1 LIFTYYIYET
11 GRKCVGGRLDT
22 PLTSRPKD
30 SRRGVK
36 ESLIITLHSYKGGT
50 GKTLLSVNLAMI
62 FADKGKR
69 VCLLDLDL
77 RAPSLSSTFPNNNI
91 YWMNDYLNKA
101 CEIDGILSECTP
113 KYIKGGELFVGLA
126 NPSTAAIRE
135 MASKDRKW
143 GMKALGRLLS
153 LKNSLLK
160 DMDFD
165 YVIIDSSPGLQYSSI
180 NAIVAADMVLV
191 VTSIDRSDVEGT
203 QRMIYD
209 LYDLYEKKTGIIVNK
224 VPQTNLSEKIPIKLD
239 THQLPIVDL
248 IPCSCDVLRSGGEY
262 LFAFEKKE
270 YPFTQILRK
279 IATKIEQF

>member
-1 LIFTYYIYET
+1 MQ
-11 GRKCVGGRLDT
+11 
-22 PLTSRPKD
+22 TSRP
-30 SRRGVK
+30 SRGVK

-62 FADKGKR
+62 FADKGKK

-77 RAPSLSSTFPNNNI
+77 RAPSLSSTFHNNST
-91 YWMNDYLNKA
+91 YWVNDYLSKA
-101 CEIDGILSECTP
+101 CEIDGILTECTP
-113 KYIKGGELFVGLA
+113 SYIKGGRLFVGLA
-126 NPSTAAIRE
+126 DPSTSAIRK

-153 LKNSLLK
+153 LKDSLLK
-160 DMDFD
+160 DMGFD
-165 YVIIDSSPGLQYSSI
+165 YVILDASPGLQYSSI

-203 QRMIYD
+203 QRMIHD

-224 VPQTNLSEKIPIKLD
+224 VPQTMLSEKTPIKLD

-248 IPCSCDVLRSGGEY
+248 IPCSCDVLQSAGEY
-262 LFAFEKKE
+262 LFAFEKTE
-270 YPFTQILRK
+270 HPFTQILRK